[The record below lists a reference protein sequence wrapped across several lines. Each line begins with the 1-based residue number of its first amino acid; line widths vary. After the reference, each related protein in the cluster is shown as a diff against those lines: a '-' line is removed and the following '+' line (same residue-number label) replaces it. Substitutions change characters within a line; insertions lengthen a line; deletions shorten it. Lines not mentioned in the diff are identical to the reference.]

1 VEKYC
6 RDKNKH
12 QTNFLEEHNQKQPI
26 YVNQESH
33 SGKRNW
39 YLDSGCSNHMAKD
52 QSILKNID
60 KFVNVKVWLGND
72 TTMESQ
78 DKEPIMVE
86 TKKCT
91 KFINDVY

>member
-1 VEKYC
+1 
-6 RDKNKH
+6 
-12 QTNFLEEHNQKQPI
+12 
-26 YVNQESH
+26 
-33 SGKRNW
+33 
-39 YLDSGCSNHMAKD
+39 MAKD